1 MCLKYFG
8 VLYRHTLATRS
19 IKNSLNM
26 RSILKSM
33 SYTSPVSAPLR
44 QVHPFFW
51 QKTLTDGPTGARW
64 SKLLSWGTAGVLKR
78 AGNTSGV
85 SSASTSS
92 ISFGVLYYGYTIKY
106 FGVRYCGYSGTRSA
120 LTSHTPQYSQYS
132 GLRYCSY
139 SQHSQ
144 YSGLQYCSYS
154 QYSQYKMYSILR
166 VYLKYEVYWQ
176 HLCII

>member
-1 MCLKYFG
+1 MSYTSTVSAPLRFIPFLAENFPRRSHECSFEKINFVGSNGVLRVFGSIYFEYSQYFG
-8 VLYRHTLATRS
+8 VLYCGY
-19 IKNSLNM
+19 
-26 RSILKSM
+26 SIL
-33 SYTSPVSAPLR
+33 
-44 QVHPFFW
+44 QV
-51 QKTLTDGPTGARW
+51 
-64 SKLLSWGTAGVLKR
+64 
-78 AGNTSGV
+78 
-85 SSASTSS
+85 
-92 ISFGVLYYGYTIKY
+92 